1 VSAAASHTGDP
12 TRWTAA
18 SPCPVCAGHDRL
30 QRGKGRRCHGF
41 LDSSGAYARC
51 AREELAGGIVA
62 GPDGLFPHRLAGE
75 CRCGLTHGADT
86 EKRSRIVDSYDYRS
100 ATGDLLYQ
108 VVRFEPKDFRQ
119 RRPDG
124 AGGWIWNVKGIQLV
138 PYRLPEILA
147 AVAAGDPIWICEG
160 EKDAEAVRALDQ
172 VATTNPGGALKWKP
186 EYAEHFRGATEIR
199 VIVDRDE
206 PGYRHAQ
213 QVVEALSGVCEN
225 VRVFEAAERKDVSD
239 HLRAGL
245 GLDALIEIDPAERLA
260 AMAAEEAKPT
270 ESTFEALH
278 EGAYRM
284 TVPAAGTELSVD
296 FLRRDGAQ
304 LKGELLVRCTLAGA
318 RTFGGVLS
326 IGDLNLS
333 SARTRQSHA
342 KYLEERAQ
350 AKDID
355 WTGMLEEFAQ
365 RVLAA
370 ERTGAPAVL
379 LSDLPRPAPDEALEV
394 DGLPLL
400 ARHPAILFGDG
411 GCGKSYLALHVA
423 GNLAGRGLRVAY
435 FDWELAGED
444 HRDRLERLFGPSM
457 PEISY
462 ARCARPLVYEAERL
476 RRIVREREIQFAIF
490 DSVAFACDGPPEAAE
505 VAGRY
510 FQSLRQLG
518 EIGSLH
524 VAHVSKAAE
533 GADQKPFGSVFWHNG
548 ARASWNVKLAESSPD
563 DRQITVG
570 LYNRKANLGGLRA
583 AVGFE
588 LAFGEQTTCVRRV
601 DLQDVPDLAA
611 GLSVRQRMAAALRR
625 GAMTREA
632 LAEEIGAKPETI
644 KRTANRYS
652 RQFAVIDGGL
662 VGLAKG
668 AS

>member
-1 VSAAASHTGDP
+1 MP
-12 TRWTAA
+12 
-18 SPCPVCAGHDRL
+18 
-30 QRGKGRRCHGF
+30 RGKGRRCHGF
-41 LDSSGAYARC
+41 LDSTGSYARC
-51 AREELAGGIVA
+51 ARAEMAGGIDA
-62 GPDGLFPHRLAGE
+62 GPDGLYPHRLAGE
-75 CRCGLTHGADT
+75 CRCGATHGAADT
-86 EKRSRIVDSYDYRS
+86 GQRSRIVDTYDYRS
-100 ATGDLLYQ
+100 ATGELLFQ
-108 VVRFEPKDFRQ
+108 VVRYEPKDFRQ

-124 AGGWIWNVKGIQLV
+124 AGGWIWNMKGVQLV
-138 PYRLPEILA
+138 PYRLQEVLA
-147 AVAAGDPIWICEG
+147 AVAVGDPIWICEG
-160 EKDAEAVRALDQ
+160 EKDAEALRALDQ
-172 VATTNPGGALKWKP
+172 VATTNPGGALKWRD
-186 EYAEHFRGATEIR
+186 EYATHFRGAIDVR
-199 VIVDRDE
+199 IVADRDLTG
-206 PGYRHAQ
+206 PDRGKGYRHAQ
-213 QVVEALSGVCEN
+213 QVAASLAGVCEN
-225 VRVFEAAERKDVSD
+225 VRVYEAAQGKDVTD
-239 HLRAGL
+239 HLAAGL
-245 GLDALIEIDPAERLA
+245 ALDALIEIDPAERLA
-260 AMAAEEAKPT
+260 KLLAEDAKPA
-270 ESTFEALH
+270 ESMFEALH
-278 EGAYRM
+278 EGAYKM

-304 LKGELLVRCTLAGA
+304 LKGELLVRCMLAGA
-318 RTFGGVLS
+318 RTFDGVLS
-326 IGDLNLS
+326 IGDINLS

-411 GCGKSYLALHVA
+411 GCGKSYIALHVA
-423 GNLAGRGLRVAY
+423 GTLAVRGLRVAY

-457 PEISY
+457 PGIFY

-476 RRIVREREIQFAIF
+476 RRIVRERAVQFAIF

-524 VAHVSKAAE
+524 VAHVSKSAE

-570 LYNRKANLGGLRA
+570 LYNRKANLAGLRA

-611 GLSVRQRMAAALRR
+611 GLTVRQRMAAALRR

-632 LAEEIGAKPETI
+632 LAEEIGAKPDTI
-644 KRTANRYS
+644 KRTVNRYT
-652 RQFAVIDGGL
+652 RQFQVLDGGL

-668 AS
+668 ES